1 MGWHRGRGRSPMHL
15 FRNRH
20 FNALFFGRLFTN
32 IGDSVYYIAMMWM
45 VLKLGG
51 NSTVYTGFAGFLFSL
66 TEVLSLFYG
75 PVLDKINAKKLL
87 VTASVLQAGLLL
99 FLVVLSKYGIMNVWL
114 LLLSIPVLS
123 FLSELTYPLESV
135 LLPKAVEKKDLV
147 KANSLMSIAY
157 KGSDFFF
164 NGIAG
169 FILAAFSMSMVLGMN
184 SLLFIL
190 SSILFLF
197 LKVQVKRSKQ
207 TGSVREEWQAYK
219 RDFKEG
225 ISFVK
230 QPFILQLLIP
240 LLFLNFFFAIVMVVL
255 PSFANTTGEGASSY
269 GIMTAALGLGAL
281 AGAAGAD
288 KISRIFPFG
297 KILAAGFLLSGL
309 SWLFM
314 ILLSNVSIW
323 YVYTLMFISELSI
336 GAINVLFSAIFQ
348 QLPDE
353 QMLGRVNTINVSLL
367 SLAMPAGSLIGG
379 VMAKITSVQLTMS
392 FFGIGLFVL
401 ALFYML
407 SKRMRELP
415 KVMEIDHT
423 YVKLSR

>member
-1 MGWHRGRGRSPMHL
+1 MDL

-20 FNALFFGRLFTN
+20 FHALFFGRLFTN

-240 LLFLNFFFAIVMVVL
+240 LLFLNFF
-255 PSFANTTGEGASSY
+255 S
-269 GIMTAALGLGAL
+269 
-281 AGAAGAD
+281 
-288 KISRIFPFG
+288 
-297 KILAAGFLLSGL
+297 
-309 SWLFM
+309 
-314 ILLSNVSIW
+314 
-323 YVYTLMFISELSI
+323 
-336 GAINVLFSAIFQ
+336 
-348 QLPDE
+348 QL
-353 QMLGRVNTINVSLL
+353 
-367 SLAMPAGSLIGG
+367 
-379 VMAKITSVQLTMS
+379 
-392 FFGIGLFVL
+392 
-401 ALFYML
+401 
-407 SKRMRELP
+407 
-415 KVMEIDHT
+415 
-423 YVKLSR
+423 